1 MKLLILFLMFIVS
14 CSESSQRYIS
24 NNSIKL
30 FDTSSEI
37 TITDLKNHVGFLA
50 SDELEGRASGT
61 LGDEMAKD
69 YIKKFFKDTSL
80 PTERKVEI
88 QEHYVPAERK
98 WDLKP
103 EDMTV
108 KTYNI
113 IATLPGNDPILKD
126 EYVVI
131 GGHYDG
137 GAATAAD
144 LKKMLGGDKI
154 YNNADDNASG
164 TATVLELFEKYASS
178 NTNKRTLV
186 FILFGGEELGLLGS
200 KYYVENP
207 TIDLD
212 KVQLMINLD
221 MMGRL
226 TDELLYVGGVTS
238 GVGFKEQLDVH
249 FNKTDMN
256 IDAYSNTPHAEDR
269 RYNRLFQRS
278 DHYNFYKKGIP
289 CIFFFTGIHDDYHMP
304 SDEIDKLNFDGI
316 QKIANLVDSIVVE
329 FSSNNRLEFQEIT
342 E

>member
-1 MKLLILFLMFIVS
+1 MKLLFILMFIVS
-14 CSESSQRYIS
+14 CADTGQRIDTE
-24 NNSIKL
+24 NTIEL
-30 FDTSSEI
+30 FDTTTEI
-37 TITDLKNHVGFLA
+37 TIKDLKNHIGFLA

-69 YIKKFFKDTSL
+69 YIQKFFKNASL
-80 PTERKVEI
+80 PTKRLVEI

-98 WDLKP
+98 WNLKP

-113 IATLPGNDPILKD
+113 IATIPGNDPILKD
-126 EYVVI
+126 EYVII

-137 GAATAAD
+137 GAATAAQ
-144 LKKMLGGDKI
+144 LRKMTGEDKI

-164 TATVLELFEKYASS
+164 TATVLELFEKYASENS
-178 NTNKRTLV
+178 NKRSLV

-200 KYYVENP
+200 KHYVENP
-207 TIDLD
+207 TIDLN

-226 TDELLYVGGVTS
+226 NEELLYVGGVTS
-238 GVGFKEQLDVH
+238 GEGFKEQLQIH
-249 FNKTDMN
+249 FDKTDMN

-278 DHYNFYKKGIP
+278 DHYNFYKKDIP
-289 CIFFFTGIHDDYHMP
+289 CIFFFTGIHDDYHQP

-316 QKIANLVDSIVVE
+316 HKIANLVDSIVID
-329 FSSNNRLEFQEIT
+329 FSSNNRLKFQEIR

>member
-1 MKLLILFLMFIVS
+1 MKLLFILMFIVS
-14 CSESSQRYIS
+14 CADTGQRIDTK
-24 NNSIKL
+24 NTIEL
-30 FDTSSEI
+30 FDTTTEI
-37 TITDLKNHVGFLA
+37 TIKDLKNHIGFLA

-69 YIKKFFKDTSL
+69 YIQKFFKNASL
-80 PTERKVEI
+80 PTKRFVEI

-98 WDLKP
+98 WNLKP

-113 IATLPGNDPILKD
+113 IAILPGNDPILKD

-137 GAATAAD
+137 GAATAAQ
-144 LKKMLGGDKI
+144 LKKLSGDKI

-164 TATVLELFEKYASS
+164 TATVLELFEKFAS
-178 NTNKRTLV
+178 TNSHKRSLV

-207 TIDLD
+207 TINLD

-226 TDELLYVGGVTS
+226 TEELLYVGGVTS
-238 GVGFKEQLDVH
+238 GEGFEEQLQIH
-249 FNKTDMN
+249 FNKTD
-256 IDAYSNTPHAEDR
+256 ITITLPH
-269 RYNRLFQRS
+269 Y
-278 DHYNFYKKGIP
+278 
-289 CIFFFTGIHDDYHMP
+289 
-304 SDEIDKLNFDGI
+304 
-316 QKIANLVDSIVVE
+316 
-329 FSSNNRLEFQEIT
+329 
-342 E
+342 

>member
-1 MKLLILFLMFIVS
+1 MNLLLIMLLFIVS
-14 CSESSQRYIS
+14 CTETNQKFSSKNKIE
-24 NNSIKL
+24 L
-30 FDTSSEI
+30 FNTSSEI
-37 TITDLKNHVGFLA
+37 TIKDFKNHIGFLA
-50 SDELEGRASGT
+50 SDDLEGRASGT
-61 LGDEMAKD
+61 FGDEMAKD
-69 YIKKFFKDTSL
+69 YIKKFFENASL
-80 PTERKVEI
+80 PTKRTVEI

-98 WDLKP
+98 WNLKP

-137 GAATAAD
+137 GAATAAQ
-144 LKKMLGGDKI
+144 LKKLSGDKI

-164 TATVLELFEKYASS
+164 TATVLELFEKYASTNS
-178 NTNKRTLV
+178 NKRTLV

-207 TIDLD
+207 TINLNQ
-212 KVQLMINLD
+212 VQLMINLD

-226 TDELLYVGGVTS
+226 TEELLYVGGVTS
-238 GVGFKEQLDVH
+238 GEGFKEQLQIH
-249 FNKTDMN
+249 FDKTDMN

-278 DHYNFYKKGIP
+278 DHYNFYKEGVP
-289 CIFFFTGIHDDYHMP
+289 CIFFFTGIHDDYHRP

-316 QKIANLVDSIVVE
+316 QKIANLVDSIVID
-329 FSSNNRLEFQEIT
+329 FSSNRRLKFQEIT
-342 E
+342 D